1 LSATPLKKKNPM
13 HASIDATW
21 SNDGLWADGS
31 EMQHNKPM
39 TRDIRQATPVGP
51 APEITPAPLR
61 QGWVGSGYWGAD
73 VPDMHARLPT
83 VKEGTEDSAS
93 VYCVMNK
100 GIKLDTAKGPVSTH
114 CVKRNGSL
122 GYELMSP
129 DKCTNAPACGVV
141 AWYGK

>member
-1 LSATPLKKKNPM
+1 M
-13 HASIDATW
+13 HASIDASW
-21 SNDGLWADGS
+21 SNSGLWADGS

-51 APEITPAPLR
+51 APDITPAPLR
-61 QGWVGSGYWGAD
+61 KGWVGSGYWGAD
-73 VPDMHARLPT
+73 VEKARLA
-83 VKEGTEDSAS
+83 ESSWTEDSAS

-100 GIKLDTAKGPVSTH
+100 GIQLDTANGPVSTH

-122 GYELMSP
+122 GYQLMSP
-129 DKCTNAPACGVV
+129 DQCINAPACGVV